1 VADSIKLYLMLIGA
15 HARSRMQYR
24 LSFALDV
31 AGTALISLLDF
42 ALVLI
47 LFHNAPLVGG
57 WTVHE
62 VALLYGM
69 AAVSFGCANLLVGHV
84 EHLPEKVRDGT
95 FDLVL
100 VRPRGTLFQMV
111 TSDFV
116 VRQIGK
122 ILQAVGVLV
131 WALATVHVDWT
142 LGRALLL
149 PVALICGVVIFSAV
163 FVAGSCIAFF
173 VIDAREMQS
182 AFTYGGSFL
191 TQYPITIYGPWLRRL
206 LAFIVPMAF
215 VAYAPASY
223 ILGKDESSGLPDWA
237 QLASPLAA
245 AGAALAVGLLW
256 RVCVRHYRSAGG

>member
-1 VADSIKLYLMLIGA
+1 
-15 HARSRMQYR
+15 MQYR

-31 AGTALISLLDF
+31 GGTALISALDF

-47 LFHNAPLVGG
+47 LFHNAPLIGG
-57 WTVHE
+57 WTVRE
-62 VALLYGM
+62 VAFLYGM
-69 AAVSFGCANLLVGHV
+69 AAVSFGFANLLVGHV
-84 EHLPEKVRDGT
+84 EKLPERVRDGT

-122 ILQAVGVLV
+122 ILQALAVFV
-131 WALATVHVDWT
+131 WALATVPIDWT
-142 LGRALLL
+142 AGRVLML
-149 PVALICGVVIFSAV
+149 PVALICGVVIFSSI

-173 VIDAREMQS
+173 VVDATEMQS

-191 TQYPITIYGPWLRRL
+191 TQYPITIYGTWLRRF

-223 ILGKDESSGLPDWA
+223 ILGKDEDTALPQWA

-256 RVCVRHYRSAGG
+256 RSCVRHYRSAGG